1 MSEYEVYHCPETKE
15 FFDSL
20 DDKSKRIFQDHFREL
35 ASAPHTWDG
44 HRAKKEKLVVSGVE
58 LYRMPVSHTRTI
70 FYEILEEARQVR
82 LVEITTIDEAHEKYG
97 Y

>member
-1 MSEYEVYHCPETKE
+1 MSEYEVYHCPETKD

-20 DDKSKRIFQDHFREL
+20 DDKSKRIFKDHFKEL

-44 HRAKKEKLVVSGVE
+44 NRDKEKLFVSGVE
-58 LYRMPVSHTRTI
+58 LYRMHVSRTWTI
-70 FYEILEEARQVR
+70 FYTILEEKKQVR
-82 LVEITTIDEAHEKYG
+82 LVEILTIDEAHEKYG